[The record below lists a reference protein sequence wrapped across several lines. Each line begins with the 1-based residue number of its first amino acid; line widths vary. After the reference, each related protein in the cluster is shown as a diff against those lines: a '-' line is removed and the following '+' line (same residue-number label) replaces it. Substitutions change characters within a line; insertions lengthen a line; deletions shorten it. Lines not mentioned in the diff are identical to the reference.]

1 MPTDVITEVLKQGG
15 LLAVAVVAWY
25 IARLLIQGQLIP
37 RDIYNL
43 ERTGRLDLEKRFDRS
58 MDLAEALLDELKK
71 AKSGSA

>member
-1 MPTDVITEVLKQGG
+1 MPTDVLTEVLKQGG

-43 ERTGRLDLEKRFDRS
+43 ERSGRLDLEKRFDRS